1 MGTTPEE
8 CMWMASLHMEGAV
21 VEWYCALE
29 HNVGL
34 LSWTRFPEFMNMR
47 FGSPLR
53 TNGMADLKEL

>member
-1 MGTTPEE
+1 
-8 CMWMASLHMEGAV
+8 MASLHMEGAV

-53 TNGMADLKEL
+53 TNDMADLKEL